1 MLMEILTQ
9 DLTEEVAQEEIAKE
23 RMDLDHLELAAQKE
37 TVREMLILGLLEEL
51 METLTQDLQEVAP
64 PRELLMVIHFLN
76 RSEGLDKDAIQQ
88 DLELKH

>member
-1 MLMEILTQ
+1 MEILTQ

>member
-9 DLTEEVAQEEIAKE
+9 DLTEEAAQEETAKE
-23 RMDLDHLELAAQKE
+23 RMDLDHLELAARKE

>member
-1 MLMEILTQ
+1 MEILTQ

-37 TVREMLILGLLEEL
+37 TVREMLILCLLEEL

>member
-1 MLMEILTQ
+1 MEILTQ
-9 DLTEEVAQEEIAKE
+9 DLTEEVTQEEIAKE

>member
-1 MLMEILTQ
+1 MDLNRLEVIVQEGQMEI
-9 DLTEEVAQEEIAKE
+9 
-23 RMDLDHLELAAQKE
+23 
-37 TVREMLILGLLEEL
+37 
-51 METLTQDLQEVAP
+51 LTQDLQEVAP